1 MSVRQAGAPGEFW
14 SAAEFPPLVDAVRQA
29 IGGRSEVYLVGGAV
43 RDAYLHR
50 PVSDLDFVGT
60 GDGIELGQHVA
71 RSLQAAFYPLDIE
84 RRVGRVLVESPGRRL
99 TLDFSSLRGQRL
111 VDDLAARDFTVN
123 AVALPLA
130 NLDAAID
137 PLGGLDDLRAKT
149 LRACA
154 AGSLVDDP
162 VRTLRAVRLAVQLEF
177 HIDAATRELI
187 RSAAA
192 ALPRVA
198 PERIRDEFMRIMAG
212 PRVASALRVMQA
224 LGLLALVVP
233 ETAGLEHVT
242 QPPPHIHD
250 VWNHTVLLI
259 DRLETLLAVLAPQA
273 HEDSSADLILG
284 LASMRL
290 GRFRENLQAHLTRTL
305 SGDRPVRSLTFLGAL
320 LHDVGKP
327 DTCGVDSE
335 GKVHFLGHDTLGG
348 EWAVRRAVQ
357 LHLSNIEADYLGRI
371 VRHHMRP
378 QHLARD
384 GPPSRRAVYR
394 FFAAAGECGVDV
406 CLMSLADMLAVYGPT
421 LNQDSWAAMLDTVRS
436 LLESYFEHAAE
447 HLDPPM
453 LLTGDEIMQA
463 LGLHPGPQ
471 VGYLLEA
478 LREAQAAGEVST
490 RGAALELVHA
500 RGAQS

>member
-1 MSVRQAGAPGEFW
+1 MSVRQIGALGELW
-14 SAAEFPPLVDAVRQA
+14 GAAEFPPLLDAVRQA
-29 IGGRSEVYLVGGAV
+29 VGRRSEVYLVGGAV

-71 RSLQAAFYPLDIE
+71 RSLRAAFYPLDTE

-111 VDDLAARDFTVN
+111 IDDLTARDFTVN

-130 NLDAAID
+130 DLTAAID

-154 AGSLVDDP
+154 PGALVDDP

-177 HIDAATRELI
+177 RIDSATRQLI
-187 RSAAA
+187 HAAAA
-192 ALPRVA
+192 ALPQVA
-198 PERIRDEFMRIMAG
+198 AERIRDEFMRIMAG

-233 ETAGLEHVT
+233 ETAGLERVA
-242 QPPPHIHD
+242 QPPPHVHD
-250 VWNHTVLLI
+250 VWNHTLLLI

-273 HEDSSADLILG
+273 DEDSSADLVFG
-284 LASMRL
+284 LASVRL
-290 GRFRENLQAHLTRTL
+290 GRFRERLQAHLARTL
-305 SGDRPVRSLTFLGAL
+305 SSDRPVRGLTFLAAL
-320 LHDVGKP
+320 LHDVAKP
-327 DTCGVDSE
+327 DTRRVDSE
-335 GKVHFLGHDTLGG
+335 GEVHFIGHDQLGG

-371 VRHHMRP
+371 VRHHMRL

-384 GPPSRRAVYR
+384 GSPSRRAVYR

-406 CLMSLADMLAVYGPT
+406 CLIGLADMLAIYGPT
-421 LNQDSWAAMLDTVRS
+421 LSQDSWAAMLDTVRI
-436 LLESYFEHAAE
+436 LLESYFEHPAE
-447 HLDPPM
+447 HLDPPV
-453 LLTGDEIMQA
+453 LIAGDEVMQA
-463 LGLHPGPQ
+463 LGLRPGPQ
-471 VGYLLEA
+471 VGILLEA
-478 LREAQAAGEVST
+478 LREAQAAGEVTS
-490 RGAALELVHA
+490 REAALEFVRA
-500 RGAQS
+500 RRAQS

>member
-1 MSVRQAGAPGEFW
+1 VSVRQAGAPGEFW
-14 SAAEFPPLVDAVRQA
+14 GAAEFPPLVDAVRQA
-29 IGGRSEVYLVGGAV
+29 TGGRSEVYLVGGAV

-111 VDDLAARDFTVN
+111 VDDLAARDFTIN

-154 AGSLVDDP
+154 ASSLVDDP

-177 HIDAATRELI
+177 HIDAAT
-187 RSAAA
+187 
-192 ALPRVA
+192 RVA

-327 DTCGVDSE
+327 DTRGVDSE

-490 RGAALELVHA
+490 REAALELVHA